1 MPPPSE
7 IKATSSRRPKRTH
20 ISPKKGSDNCLAC
33 NIALENDSYAIL
45 CDGCDKWICTECLD
59 MPEPEYLLI
68 TKISRRVDICIKC
81 PACKYGS
88 TSVNTQNPSVE
99 NIVKATIDS
108 MKNEIIDKI
117 PSQAAFQEI
126 VQASLKDLE
135 TSLKAE
141 ISQTVSEIKSQV
153 SALETRVSEKCSLSE
168 MRSEVQTVVL
178 QETTSIKANLTQHLD
193 SEIQRHFSEERDR
206 QRRAL
211 NIVAFGIPP
220 QPNDQLFIK
229 SYIDQKYKLRDVH
242 INNVR
247 RLPIPTNSLPS
258 ARPPPVLF
266 TVPSLDIKRSI
277 INRSRELH
285 EDIQFRGD
293 ASKTERNRRKALVE
307 ELKRRISSGEPNLM
321 IFKGQIVPK
330 NEAAHRSWEAPP
342 RSPPKQSTMET

>member
-88 TSVNTQNPSVE
+88 TSVNTQNASVE

-229 SYIDQKYKLRDVH
+229 SYIDHKYKLRDVH

-277 INRSRELH
+277 INAPASSTRIYNFVVTHPRQRETGGRL
-285 EDIQFRGD
+285 
-293 ASKTERNRRKALVE
+293 
-307 ELKRRISSGEPNLM
+307 
-321 IFKGQIVPK
+321 
-330 NEAAHRSWEAPP
+330 
-342 RSPPKQSTMET
+342 